1 MNRIMIPTP
10 SDNSPKAPVPKRPA
24 QRRGL
29 TRRILLGGLGFGGLL
44 GGAATG
50 YATEVEPLSLVVTSY
65 RPRLPRWPVGRHLS
79 VSVLADLHA
88 GGPNMSAHHIRHI
101 VDVAN
106 ALTSDVIVLLGDY
119 MATHRFVTE
128 RVSYEVWAQE
138 LGRLRAPLGVWAI
151 LGNHDWWQGVE
162 RVRRVFADVQ
172 IPVLENKAVQLG
184 PNGRRFWLAG
194 LGDQMAIP
202 VGRGKFKG
210 VDDLAATLAPID
222 TDDPV
227 ILLAHEPNIFASVP
241 DRVALTLAGHTHGG
255 QIRLPLMW
263 EGRAPSTFGGR
274 FAYGHIF
281 EKKRNMIVSGGLGT
295 SIVPVRLGVPPEIV
309 RIDIGA

>member
-1 MNRIMIPTP
+1 MIPTS
-10 SDNSPKAPVPKRPA
+10 SDSPPKAPIPKRPA
-24 QRRGL
+24 QRTGL

-44 GGAATG
+44 GSATTS

-65 RPRLPRWPVGRHLS
+65 RPRLPRWPVGQHLS
-79 VSVLADLHA
+79 MSVLTDLHA
-88 GGPNMSAHHIRHI
+88 GGPNMSTHHIRHI
-101 VDVAN
+101 IDVAN
-106 ALTSDVIVLLGDY
+106 ALRSDVIVLLGDY

-128 RVSYEVWAQE
+128 RVPYEVWARE

-172 IPVLENKAVQLG
+172 IPVLENQAVQLG
-184 PNGRRFWLAG
+184 PTGRRFWLAG

-202 VGRGKFKG
+202 VTRGKFKG
-210 VDDLAATLAPID
+210 VDDLPGTLARID
-222 TDDPV
+222 SDDPV
-227 ILLAHEPNIFASVP
+227 ILLAHEPDIFARVP

-263 EGRAPSTFGGR
+263 ERHVPSAFGAR
-274 FAYGHIF
+274 FAYGHVV
-281 EKKRNMIVSGGLGT
+281 EKQRHMIVSGGLGT

>member
-1 MNRIMIPTP
+1 MNGIMIPTS
-10 SDNSPKAPVPKRPA
+10 SDSPPKAPIPKRPA
-24 QRRGL
+24 QRTGL

-44 GGAATG
+44 GSATTG

-79 VSVLADLHA
+79 MSVLTDLHA
-88 GGPNMSAHHIRHI
+88 GGPNMSTHHIRHI
-101 VDVAN
+101 IDVAN
-106 ALTSDVIVLLGDY
+106 ALRSDVVVLLGDY
-119 MATHRFVTE
+119 MATHRFVTQ
-128 RVSYEVWAQE
+128 RVPYEVWARE
-138 LGRLRAPLGVWAI
+138 LGRLQAPLGVWAI

-172 IPVLENKAVQLG
+172 IPVLENQAVQLG

-202 VGRGKFKG
+202 VARGKFKG
-210 VDDLAATLAPID
+210 VDDLPGTLARVD
-222 TDDPV
+222 SDDPV
-227 ILLAHEPNIFASVP
+227 ILLAHEPDIFARVP

-263 EGRAPSTFGGR
+263 ERHVPSAFGAR
-274 FAYGHIF
+274 FAYGHIV
-281 EKKRNMIVSGGLGT
+281 EKQRHMIVSGGLGT